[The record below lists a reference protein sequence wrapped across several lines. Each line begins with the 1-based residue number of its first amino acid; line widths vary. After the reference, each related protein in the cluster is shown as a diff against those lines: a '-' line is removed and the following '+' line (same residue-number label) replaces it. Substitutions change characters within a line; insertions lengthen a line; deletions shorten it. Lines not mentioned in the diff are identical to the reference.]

1 MGYITNTPPLPL
13 KAKQERKMENRIQKK
28 FIINGEDIY
37 KIFLNGN
44 RFPTT
49 KNLSKPKYENGFEKT
64 FVKCDEEIS
73 KEFRRR
79 CTDIKF
85 MNLENE
91 PKFGIHKDKDER
103 DEIKKE
109 EKPNTDLDENKKQVI
124 MKIQDE
130 DSLNEY
136 DSEIKKEKD
145 KKDN

>member
-1 MGYITNTPPLPL
+1 
-13 KAKQERKMENRIQKK
+13 MENRIQKR
-28 FIINGEDIY
+28 FTINGEDIY

-44 RFPTT
+44 PFPTT
-49 KNLSKPKYENGFEKT
+49 KNLSKPIFENEFEKT

-79 CTDIKF
+79 CTDIKN

-91 PKFGIHKDKDER
+91 YKFGIRKDKDKK

-130 DSLNEY
+130 ESLNEY
-136 DSEIKKEKD
+136 DSEIKKENEKS
-145 KKDN
+145 DN

>member
-1 MGYITNTPPLPL
+1 MGYLTYTPPLPL
-13 KAKQERKMENRIQKK
+13 KAKQERKMENRIQKR
-28 FIINGEDIY
+28 FTINGEDIY

-44 RFPTT
+44 SFPIAG
-49 KNLSKPKYENGFEKT
+49 NLSKPKYENGFEKT

-79 CTDIKF
+79 CTDIKN

-91 PKFGIHKDKDER
+91 YKFGIRKDKDKK

-130 DSLNEY
+130 DSLDEY
-136 DSEIKKEKD
+136 DSEIKKEKE